1 MRLIPL
7 IFFTSLFVGCIFGP
21 VEDFVDQMDDQY
33 FADEFNNIPTEIK
46 PYEKKATIELIWE
59 NNVGDNDAYNLNLV
73 FSEEFVIAATSDGSL
88 RKMQMETGEIVWEK
102 EISEEIMIGVG
113 GDFENILF
121 ITENSYLW
129 CLDGEGNA
137 IWKIFIDGEV
147 LTTPVINN
155 QKAYVRLANYEIL
168 QIDLKQGDIDWQ
180 YTHAA
185 PALSFDGTSAL
196 SFSDGVIYGGF
207 GAGKIVA
214 VHQKSGAFIW
224 EANVS
229 QVKGSTDID
238 RLNDVL
244 SKPIINDSD
253 VYAVSTSG
261 DLTAIDR
268 RSASIKWTRKISSFN
283 NIAFD
288 DFDIYLAHKSDSLY
302 SLDPK
307 NSGKTN
313 WRNADLQYRR
323 ITNPIITANYIA
335 VGDFDGYIHLLNSE
349 TGIVEGRAQ
358 ITSGVPIGKNIHAVG
373 NNKILGM
380 DLEGNV
386 FYMRVKNISEE
397 IIKDNI
403 DGQQD
408 IDENISDTTDTT
420 ETTETTETSETPET
434 TELVETPTNEMCD
447 VDEGDI
453 RNKGN
458 RKRKNCY

>member
-7 IFFTSLFVGCIFGP
+7 IFLTSLLFGCFIGP

-33 FADEFNNIPTEIK
+33 FADEFSNIPTEIK
-46 PYEKKATIELIWE
+46 PYEKKASIELIWE
-59 NNVGDNDAYNLNLV
+59 NKVGDNDAHNLNLI

-88 RKMQMETGEIVWEK
+88 RKMQMETGETVWEK
-102 EISEEIMIGVG
+102 EVSEEIMIGVG

-121 ITENSYLW
+121 ITEDSYLW
-129 CLDGEGNA
+129 CLDSEGNA

-147 LTTPVINN
+147 LTSPVISNK
-155 QKAYVRLANYEIL
+155 KAYVRLTNYEIL
-168 QIDLKQGDIDWQ
+168 QIDLKQGDIDWR
-180 YTHAA
+180 YIHSS
-185 PALSFDGTSAL
+185 PALAFDSTSAL
-196 SFSDGVIYGGF
+196 TFSDGVIYGGF

-224 EANVS
+224 EANIS

-244 SKPIINDSD
+244 SKPIINDSE

-268 RSASIKWTRKISSFN
+268 TNASITWTRKISSFN
-283 NIAFD
+283 NITFD
-288 DFDIYLAHKSDSLY
+288 GFDIYLAHKSDSIY
-302 SLDPK
+302 SLDSK
-307 NSGKTN
+307 RNGKTN

-323 ITNPIITANYIA
+323 ITDPIIIGDHIA
-335 VGDFDGYIHLLNSE
+335 VGDFDGYVHLLNSE
-349 TGIVEGRAQ
+349 TGIVEERAQ
-358 ITSGVPIGKNIHAVG
+358 ITSGVPIGKNIHAIED
-373 NNKILGM
+373 NKILGI
-380 DLEGNV
+380 DLDGNV
-386 FYMRVKNISEE
+386 FYMQVKNVSEE

-403 DGQQD
+403 DVQQD
-408 IDENISDTTDTT
+408 IDENTIEPSVP
-420 ETTETTETSETPET
+420 SEPSEPS
-434 TELVETPTNEMCD
+434 EAVETPTNEMCD

>member
-7 IFFTSLFVGCIFGP
+7 IFLTSLLFGCFIGP

-46 PYEKKATIELIWE
+46 PYDKKASIELIWE
-59 NNVGDNDAYNLNLV
+59 NKVGDNDVNNLNLI

-88 RKMQMETGEIVWEK
+88 RKMQMATGETIWEK
-102 EISEEIMIGVG
+102 EISEEIMMGVG

-121 ITENSYLW
+121 ITKNSYLW
-129 CLDGEGNA
+129 CLDSKGNT
-137 IWKIFIDGEV
+137 IWKTFVDGEV

-155 QKAYVRLANYEIL
+155 RKAYVRLANYEIL
-168 QIDLKQGDIDWQ
+168 QIDLKQGDIDWR
-180 YTHAA
+180 YIHST
-185 PALSFDGTSAL
+185 PALTFNGTSPLA
-196 SFSDGVIYGGF
+196 FSDGVIYGGF
-207 GAGKIVA
+207 GAGKLVA

-224 EANVS
+224 EANIS
-229 QVKGSTDID
+229 QVKGVTDID
-238 RLNDVL
+238 RLTDVL
-244 SKPIINDSD
+244 SKPLINDSE

-261 DLTAIDR
+261 DLTSIDR
-268 RSASIKWTRKISSFN
+268 RSASIIWTRKISSFN
-283 NIAFD
+283 NIVFD
-288 DFDIYLAHKSDSLY
+288 GFDIYLVHKSDSIY

-307 NSGKTN
+307 NGKTN

-323 ITNPIITANYIA
+323 ITNPIIVGKYIA
-335 VGDFDGYIHLLNSE
+335 VGDFDGYVHLLNSE

-358 ITSGVPIGKNIHAVG
+358 ITSGVPIGKNIHSIG
-373 NNKILGM
+373 DNKILGI

-386 FYMRVKNISEE
+386 FYMQVKNILEE

-403 DGQQD
+403 DGQQN
-408 IDENISDTTDTT
+408 IDENTNEPNEPNEPN
-420 ETTETTETSETPET
+420 ETHEV
-434 TELVETPTNEMCD
+434 VETPTNEICD

>member
-7 IFFTSLFVGCIFGP
+7 IFLTSLLFGCFIGP

-33 FADEFNNIPTEIK
+33 FADEFSNIPTEIK
-46 PYEKKATIELIWE
+46 PYEKKASLELIWE
-59 NNVGDNDAYNLNLV
+59 NKVGDNDAHNLNLV

-88 RKMQMETGEIVWEK
+88 RKMEMATGEAVWEK
-102 EISEEIMIGVG
+102 EVSEGIMIGVG

-121 ITENSYLW
+121 ITEDSYLW
-129 CLDGEGNA
+129 CLDSEGNA

-147 LTTPVINN
+147 LTSPVISNK
-155 QKAYVRLANYEIL
+155 KAYVRLTNYEIL
-168 QIDLKQGDIDWQ
+168 QIDLKQGDIDWR
-180 YTHAA
+180 YIHSS
-185 PALSFDGTSAL
+185 PALAFDSTSAL
-196 SFSDGVIYGGF
+196 TFSDGVIYGGF

-224 EANVS
+224 EANIS

-244 SKPIINDSD
+244 SKPIINDSE

-268 RSASIKWTRKISSFN
+268 TNASITWTRKISSFN
-283 NIAFD
+283 NITFD
-288 DFDIYLAHKSDSLY
+288 GFDIYLAHKSDSIY
-302 SLDPK
+302 SLDSK
-307 NSGKTN
+307 RNGKTN

-323 ITNPIITANYIA
+323 ITNPIIIGDHIA
-335 VGDFDGYIHLLNSE
+335 VGDFDGYVHLLNSE
-349 TGIVEGRAQ
+349 TGIVEERAQ
-358 ITSGVPIGKNIHAVG
+358 ITSGVPIGKNIHSIG
-373 NNKILGM
+373 DNKILGI

-386 FYMRVKNISEE
+386 FYMQVKNVSEG

-408 IDENISDTTDTT
+408 IDENTIEPSVP
-420 ETTETTETSETPET
+420 SEPSEPS
-434 TELVETPTNEMCD
+434 EAVETPTNEMCD

>member
-7 IFFTSLFVGCIFGP
+7 ILLTSLLFGCFFGP

-33 FADEFNNIPTEIK
+33 FADEFSNIPTEIK
-46 PYEKKATIELIWE
+46 PYEKKASIELIWE
-59 NNVGDNDAYNLNLV
+59 NKVGDNDAHNLNLI

-88 RKMQMETGEIVWEK
+88 RKMQMETGETVWEK
-102 EISEEIMIGVG
+102 EVSEEIMIGVG

-121 ITENSYLW
+121 ITEDSYLW
-129 CLDGEGNA
+129 CLDSEGNA

-147 LTTPVINN
+147 LTTPVIDNK
-155 QKAYVRLANYEIL
+155 KAYIRLASYEIL
-168 QIDLKQGDIDWQ
+168 QIDLKQGDIDWR
-180 YTHAA
+180 YIHSS
-185 PALSFDGTSAL
+185 PALAFDGTSAL
-196 SFSDGVIYGGF
+196 TFSDGVIYGGF

-224 EANVS
+224 EANIS

-244 SKPIINDSD
+244 SKPIINDSE

-268 RSASIKWTRKISSFN
+268 TNASITWTRKISSFN
-283 NIAFD
+283 NITFD
-288 DFDIYLAHKSDSLY
+288 GFDIYLAHKSDSVY
-302 SLDPK
+302 SLDSK
-307 NSGKTN
+307 RNGKTN

-323 ITNPIITANYIA
+323 LTDPIILGDHIA
-335 VGDFDGYIHLLNSE
+335 VGDFDGYVHLLNSE
-349 TGIVEGRAQ
+349 TGIVEERAQ
-358 ITSGVPIGKNIHAVG
+358 ITSGVPIGKNIHSIG
-373 NNKILGM
+373 DNKILGI

-386 FYMRVKNISEE
+386 FYMQVKNVSEG

-408 IDENISDTTDTT
+408 IDENTIEPSVP
-420 ETTETTETSETPET
+420 SEPSEPS
-434 TELVETPTNEMCD
+434 EAVETPTNEMCD

>member
-7 IFFTSLFVGCIFGP
+7 IFFTSLLCGCFVGP
-21 VEDFVDQMDDQY
+21 VQDFVDQMDDQY

-46 PYEKKATIELIWE
+46 HYNQKASIELIWE
-59 NNVGDNDAYNLNLV
+59 NKVGDNDVNDLNLI

-88 RKMQMETGEIVWEK
+88 RKMQITTGETIWKK
-102 EISEEIMIGVG
+102 EISKEIMMGVG

-129 CLDGEGNA
+129 CLDSEGNA

-155 QKAYVRLANYEIL
+155 KKAYVRLANYEIL
-168 QIDLKQGDIDWQ
+168 QIDLKQGDIDWR
-180 YTHAA
+180 YIHASPPLA
-185 PALSFDGTSAL
+185 FNGISPLT
-196 SFSDGVIYGGF
+196 FSDGVIYGGF
-207 GAGKIVA
+207 GAGKLVA

-229 QVKGSTDID
+229 QIKGVTDID
-238 RLNDVL
+238 RLTDVL

-261 DLTAIDR
+261 DLTSIDR
-268 RSASIKWTRKISSFN
+268 RSASIIWTRKISSFN

-288 DFDIYLAHKSDSLY
+288 GFDIYLTHKSDSVY
-302 SLDPK
+302 SLDSKK
-307 NSGKTN
+307 NGKTN

-323 ITNPIITANYIA
+323 LTNPIIIGNYIA
-335 VGDFDGYIHLLNSE
+335 VGDFDGYLHLLNSE
-349 TGIVEGRAQ
+349 TGVVEGRSQ
-358 ITSGVPIGKNIHAVG
+358 ITSDVPIGKNIHTIG
-373 NNKILGM
+373 NNKILGI
-380 DLEGNV
+380 DLGGNV
-386 FYMRVKNISEE
+386 FYIQVKNISEE
-397 IIKDNI
+397 IEEDRV
-403 DGQQD
+403 DGQQY
-408 IDENISDTTDTT
+408 IEENSIEAT
-420 ETTETTETSETPET
+420 EATEATEA
-434 TELVETPTNEMCD
+434 PTNEMCD

-458 RKRKNCY
+458 RKRKECY

>member
-7 IFFTSLFVGCIFGP
+7 IFLTSLLFGCFIGP

-33 FADEFNNIPTEIK
+33 FADEFSNIPTEIK
-46 PYEKKATIELIWE
+46 PYEKKASLELIWE
-59 NNVGDNDAYNLNLV
+59 NKVGDNDAHNLNLV

-88 RKMQMETGEIVWEK
+88 RKMEMATGEAVWEK
-102 EISEEIMIGVG
+102 EVSEGIMIGVG

-121 ITENSYLW
+121 ITEDSYLW
-129 CLDGEGNA
+129 CLDSEGNA

-147 LTTPVINN
+147 LTSPVISNK
-155 QKAYVRLANYEIL
+155 KAYVRLTNYEIL
-168 QIDLKQGDIDWQ
+168 QIDLKQGDIDWR
-180 YTHAA
+180 YIHSS
-185 PALSFDGTSAL
+185 PALAFDSTSAL
-196 SFSDGVIYGGF
+196 TFSDGVIYGGF

-224 EANVS
+224 EANIS

-244 SKPIINDSD
+244 SKPIINDSE

-268 RSASIKWTRKISSFN
+268 TNASITWTRKISSFN
-283 NIAFD
+283 NITFD
-288 DFDIYLAHKSDSLY
+288 GFDIYLAHKSDSVY
-302 SLDPK
+302 SLDSK
-307 NSGKTN
+307 RNGKTN

-323 ITNPIITANYIA
+323 LTDPIILGDHIA
-335 VGDFDGYIHLLNSE
+335 VGDFDGYVHLLNSE
-349 TGIVEGRAQ
+349 TGIVEERAQ
-358 ITSGVPIGKNIHAVG
+358 ITSGVPIGKNIHSIG
-373 NNKILGM
+373 DNKILGI

-386 FYMRVKNISEE
+386 FYMQVKNVSEG

-408 IDENISDTTDTT
+408 IDENTIEPSVP
-420 ETTETTETSETPET
+420 SEPSEPS
-434 TELVETPTNEMCD
+434 EAVETPTNEMCD